1 MIRTFT
7 QTARPLSAALLLL
20 VAGGAWAYK
29 LSTHS
34 SEEERR
40 LSGITASTWSM
51 VQREAAR
58 LSIST
63 FTEPVHEE
71 ITNRSYGCN
80 AACDG
85 SEALNAPAAV
95 LAGVRWN
102 DDPPFAMTANQAR
115 GIRCNTRETIR
126 FETQPVCWVGLF
138 LDANKGAAA
147 GKRYG
152 PGDAMLYRTHFGDLQ
167 FLHAMAA
174 RNGEPAFVTKERIM
188 GWSEFAWRASLG
200 EYTLDTRLKEIQ
212 IPVIQASFG
221 RTQWRILDLYTQGA
235 GGGLRRMYQ
244 DVAFGSLLHTLQD
257 SYAAGHAQR
266 EESSGVR
273 ECPLATG
280 AVPAPG
286 AIAEFHAYNQQDH
299 DLHAHADTGAA
310 FARYLSDPGNSVDI
324 GRALVKARDRKLAW
338 NEVQPFFDCVFTLQ
352 RSDAPASP
360 GDQFEG
366 SGVASSN

>member
-1 MIRTFT
+1 MVRTFT
-7 QTARPLSAALLLL
+7 HTARPLSAALLLL
-20 VAGGAWAYK
+20 VAGGASAYK

-34 SEEERR
+34 SAEERR
-40 LSGITASTWSM
+40 LSGIATGTWAM
-51 VQREAAR
+51 VEREAAR
-58 LSIST
+58 FSIST

-80 AACDG
+80 IACDG

-115 GIRCNTRETIR
+115 GIRCNTRDTIS

-138 LDANKGAAA
+138 LDANKGAKT
-147 GKRYG
+147 GKSYG

-200 EYTLDTRLKEIQ
+200 EYTLDTRLKEIP
-212 IPVIQASFG
+212 IPVIQSSFG
-221 RTQWRILDLYTQGA
+221 RSEWRILDLYTQGA
-235 GGGLRRMYQ
+235 GGGLRRVYE

-266 EESSGVR
+266 EEASGVR
-273 ECPLATG
+273 KCPLASG
-280 AVPAPG
+280 AVAAPG

-299 DLHAHADTGAA
+299 GLHADADTGVA
-310 FARYLSDPGNSVDI
+310 FARYLNNPGNAVDI
-324 GRALVKARDRKLAW
+324 GRALVDARQRKLPW
-338 NEVQPFFDCVFTLQ
+338 SEMQPFFDCVFTLQ
-352 RSDAPASP
+352 RPGAPAGP
-360 GDQFEG
+360 GDDFG
-366 SGVASSN
+366 DGDTSSS